1 MPEDVIRV
9 RGARQH
15 NLQNIDVDIPRHKLV
30 VLTGVS
36 GSGKSSLAFDTLFA
50 EGQRRYVQSL
60 SAYARQ
66 FLDQMQK
73 PDVDFIE
80 GLSPA
85 VAIEQ
90 VHSNP
95 NPRST
100 IATVTE
106 IYDYLRVLYAVAG
119 QPHDPETGEKLI
131 RSTPPEIADKVLALG
146 EGTRVVVLAP
156 QPAANGT
163 LTRALF
169 EKLKRQGFI
178 RVRLNGEVVEIE
190 DTLKPA
196 VNDEHKVE
204 IVIDRLVVRADSRQ
218 RLMEAIESALHWNE
232 NEVQFLVNVNVGG
245 GAGGGQKL
253 EVRSEKAE
261 VPATTHAPH
270 LASSSADSDE
280 TILSFTTAFA
290 NPRTGYVIGRLTPQH
305 FSFNT
310 HLGACPVCEGTGTT
324 LTPDAMLLVPD
335 DSKSL
340 AKGAIK
346 AWWAK
351 HPKLRAV
358 FNQGIEALARHFEV
372 SMDAPFKAL
381 PQAFKDALFHGTGRE
396 AISTGWKKSDHKRS
410 VAKPFE
416 GLLNEVARLYASAE
430 SEMLRANL
438 TRLMN
443 PQPCAACSGRRL
455 KAQSLAVR
463 LSSKV
468 EPPAAFSGQLATSL
482 NIHEFTTLQ
491 IRDALGWMQGLE
503 ITEQQ
508 RAYVGELQREIVKRT
523 EFLEQVGLGYLALNR
538 ESGTLSGGETQRIRL
553 ASQIGSGLAGV
564 LYVLDEP
571 SIGLHPAD
579 NERLIGTLLRLR
591 DLGNTVLVVEHDEA
605 TMRAADHIIELGPA
619 AGPHGG
625 RIIAQGAPE
634 EIMQNPASVTGQFLS
649 GARKI
654 TAAARTVRS
663 EKSEVRGAETALL
676 PLAADVSPLASDLPS
691 LTIHNATAHNLRGVT
706 ASFPLGSFTCVTGP
720 SGSGKSTLVDDI
732 LMRALRRHFYDAKD
746 MPGAHEKI
754 TGLEH
759 LDKVVV
765 IDQSP
770 IGRSPRSNPA
780 TYTGAFGPIR
790 ELFAQLPLARVRGYD
805 AGRFSFNTPGGR
817 CEKCEG
823 DGVIKIDMHF
833 LADVYVTCESCK
845 GRRYGAETLEITF
858 KGKNIADVLD
868 MTVSEAARFFGKNN
882 AISPKLSTLEDTG
895 LGYVK
900 LGQSGA
906 SLSGGEAQRIKLAT
920 ELAKRATGRTL
931 YVLDEPTTGLHS
943 ADIQTL
949 LGVLLRLRDAGNT
962 LIIIE
967 HQLDVIRCADWII
980 DLGPGG
986 GSEGGCVVA
995 TGTPRQVA
1003 GVQSSATGRFLV

>member
-36 GSGKSSLAFDTLFA
+36 GSGKSSLAFDTLFT

-66 FLDQMQK
+66 FLGQMQK

-119 QPHDPETGEKLI
+119 QPYDPQTGEKLH

-146 EGTRVVVLAP
+146 EGTRVMVLSP
-156 QPAANGT
+156 QPPASGAD
-163 LTRALF
+163 TRTLF
-169 EKLKRQGFI
+169 EKLKRQGFV
-178 RVRLNGEVVEIE
+178 RVRLNGEVAELE
-190 DTLKPA
+190 DSLKLEDA
-196 VNDEHKVE
+196 ETQQVQ

-218 RLMEAIESALHWNE
+218 RLMEAIESSLHWNE
-232 NEVQFLVNVNVGG
+232 REVQFLVNLDG
-245 GAGGGQKL
+245 
-253 EVRSEKAE
+253 SEE
-261 VPATTHAPH
+261 
-270 LASSSADSDE
+270 
-280 TILSFTTAFA
+280 ILSYTTAFA
-290 NPRTGYVIGRLTPQH
+290 NPRTGYVIERLTPQH

-324 LTPDAMLLVPD
+324 PTPDPTLLVPD
-335 DSKSL
+335 ETKSL
-340 AKGAIK
+340 ADGAIK
-346 AWWAK
+346 AWWAR
-351 HPKLRAV
+351 HPKV
-358 FNQGIEALARHFEV
+358 KQIFNQSIEALAKHFGAA
-372 SMDAPFKAL
+372 MDVPFQDL
-381 PQAFKDALFHGTGRE
+381 PQDFKHALFHGTG
-396 AISTGWKKSDHKRS
+396 AAPISTGWKKTENKRS

-416 GLLNEVARLYASAE
+416 GLLPEIARMYQNAE
-430 SEMLRANL
+430 SDVLRAAL
-438 TRLMN
+438 SRLMN
-443 PQPCAACSGRRL
+443 PQPCAACAGQRL
-455 KAQSLAVR
+455 KPESLAVR
-463 LSSKV
+463 LSSKFDSPGGV
-468 EPPAAFSGQLATSL
+468 DL
-482 NIHEFTTLQ
+482 NIHDYTALQ
-491 IRDALGWMQGLE
+491 TRDALQWMRELE
-503 ITEQQ
+503 VTEQQ
-508 RAYVGELQREIVKRT
+508 KAYVGELQREIVKRID
-523 EFLEQVGLGYLALNR
+523 FLEQVGLGYLALNR
-538 ESGTLSGGETQRIRL
+538 ESGTLSGGEMQRIRL
-553 ASQIGSGLAGV
+553 ASQIGAGLAGV

-571 SIGLHPAD
+571 SIGLHPSD
-579 NERLIGTLLRLR
+579 NERLIQTLLRLR

-605 TMRAADHIIELGPA
+605 TMRAADHIIELGPG
-619 AGPHGG
+619 AGQLGG
-625 RIIAQGAPE
+625 RITAQGTPAQ
-634 EIMQNPASVTGQFLS
+634 ITANPNSITGGFLS
-649 GARKI
+649 GRVRIEAKALPQ
-654 TAAARTVRS
+654 TLLTEPLGPRS
-663 EKSEVRGAETALL
+663 EH
-676 PLAADVSPLASDLPS
+676 S
-691 LTIHNATAHNLRGVT
+691 LTIHGATAHNLRNVT
-706 ASFPLGSFTCVTGP
+706 AAFPLGSFTCVTGP

-746 MPGAHEKI
+746 IPGAHERI
-754 TGLEH
+754 TGLEL

-790 ELFAQLPLARVRGYD
+790 ELFAQLPLARMRGYD

-845 GRRYGAETLEITF
+845 GRRYGAETLEVTF

-868 MTVSEAARFFGKNN
+868 MTVSEAVRFFDRNTSIG
-882 AISPKLSTLEDTG
+882 PKLRTLEETG
-895 LGYVK
+895 LGYIR

-906 SLSGGEAQRIKLAT
+906 SLSGGEAQRIKLSA
-920 ELAKRATGRTL
+920 ELAKRSTGRTL

-943 ADIQTL
+943 ADIQKL

-962 LIIIE
+962 LIVIE
-967 HQLDVIRCADWII
+967 HHIDVIRCADWII

-986 GSEGGCVVA
+986 GTEGGYVLA
-995 TGTPRQVA
+995 TGTPQQVA
-1003 GVQSSATGRFLV
+1003 KNEKSVTGRFLSS

>member
-15 NLQNIDVDIPRHKLV
+15 NLQNIDVDIPRHQLV

-73 PDVDFIE
+73 PEVDFIE

-90 VHSNP
+90 AHANP

-119 QPHDPETGEKLI
+119 QPHDPQTGEKLQ

-146 EGTRVVVLAP
+146 EGTRVVVLSP
-156 QPAANGT
+156 QAKANGT
-163 LTRALF
+163 VTRALF
-169 EKLKRQGFI
+169 EKLKRQGFV
-178 RVRLNGEVVEIE
+178 RVRLNSEIVEI
-190 DTLKPA
+190 DDSLKPA
-196 VNDEHKVE
+196 ASTQHRVE

-232 NEVQFLVNVNVGG
+232 REVQFLVNIDG
-245 GAGGGQKL
+245 
-253 EVRSEKAE
+253 
-261 VPATTHAPH
+261 
-270 LASSSADSDE
+270 SDE
-280 TILSFTTAFA
+280 ILSYTTEFA
-290 NPRTGYVIGRLTPQH
+290 NPRTGYVIERLTPQH

-310 HLGACPVCEGTGTT
+310 HLGACSDCEGTGTT
-324 LTPDAMLLVPD
+324 LTPDATLLVPD
-335 DSKSL
+335 ESKSL

-351 HPKLRAV
+351 HPKLRVV
-358 FNQGIEALARHFEV
+358 FNRGIEALAQHFEV
-372 SMDAPFKAL
+372 SMDAPFKSL
-381 PQAFKDALFHGTGRE
+381 PQTFKDALFNGTGE
-396 AISTGWKKSDHKRS
+396 VLINTGWKKSDTKRS

-416 GLLNEVARLYASAE
+416 GLLHEVRRLYDNAE

-443 PQPCAACSGRRL
+443 PQPCVKCGGKRL
-455 KAQSLAVR
+455 KPQSLAVR
-463 LSSKV
+463 LSSKFQV
-468 EPPAAFSGQLATSL
+468 TSFKLEDARKSNMKHETSNFKPGFDL
-482 NIHEFTTLQ
+482 NIHEFTALQ
-491 IRDALGWMQGLE
+491 IRDALSWIRDLE
-503 ITEQQ
+503 VTEQQ
-508 RAYVGELQREIVKRT
+508 RAYVGELQREIVKRI
-523 EFLEQVGLGYLALNR
+523 EFLEQVGLGYLTLNR
-538 ESGTLSGGETQRIRL
+538 ESGTLSGGEMQRIRL
-553 ASQIGSGLAGV
+553 ASQIGAGLAGI

-579 NERLIGTLLRLR
+579 NERLIKTLLRLR

-619 AGPHGG
+619 AGVHGG
-625 RIIAQGAPE
+625 KLIAQGTPDQIAAD
-634 EIMQNPASVTGQFLS
+634 ASSITGGYLS
-649 GARKI
+649 GK
-654 TAAARTVRS
+654 VRIQ
-663 EKSEVRGAETALL
+663 ATTLPQTLL
-676 PLAADVSPLASDLPS
+676 ADPREPQTQNC
-691 LTIHNATAHNLRGVT
+691 LTIHRATAHNLRNVT
-706 ASFPLGSFTCVTGP
+706 AAFPLGSFTCVTGP

-746 MPGAHEKI
+746 IPGEHERI

-823 DGVIKIDMHF
+823 DGSIKIDMHF
-833 LADVYVTCESCK
+833 LADVYVTCEACK
-845 GRRYGAETLEITF
+845 GRRYGAETLEVTF
-858 KGKNIADVLD
+858 KGKNIADVLE
-868 MTVSEAARFFGKNN
+868 MTVGEAARFFDKNN
-882 AISPKLSTLEDTG
+882 AIAPKLRTLEDTG
-895 LGYVK
+895 LGYIK
-900 LGQSGA
+900 LGQSGS
-906 SLSGGEAQRIKLAT
+906 SLSGGEAQRVKLST
-920 ELAKRATGRTL
+920 ELAKRSSGRTL

-962 LIIIE
+962 LIVIE
-967 HQLDVIRCADWII
+967 HHLEVIRCADWII

-986 GSEGGCVVA
+986 GSEGGHIVA
-995 TGTPRQVA
+995 TGTPKQIA
-1003 GVQSSATGRFLV
+1003 GNETSATGRFLRSGR

>member
-1 MPEDVIRV
+1 MCAMPEDVIRV

-15 NLQNIDVDIPRHKLV
+15 NLQNIDVDIPRHQLV

-66 FLDQMQK
+66 FLGQMQK

-119 QPHDPETGEKLI
+119 QPYDPQTGEKLH

-146 EGTRVVVLAP
+146 EGTRVMVLSP
-156 QPAANGT
+156 QPPASGTDT
-163 LTRALF
+163 LTLF
-169 EKLKRQGFI
+169 EKLKRQGFV
-178 RVRLNGEVVEIE
+178 RVRLNGTIVELE
-190 DTLKPA
+190 DSLKLEA
-196 VNDEHKVE
+196 DEQQQVQ

-218 RLMEAIESALHWNE
+218 RLMEAIESSLHWNE
-232 NEVQFLVNVNVGG
+232 REVQFLVNLDG
-245 GAGGGQKL
+245 
-253 EVRSEKAE
+253 SEE
-261 VPATTHAPH
+261 
-270 LASSSADSDE
+270 
-280 TILSFTTAFA
+280 ILSYTTAFA
-290 NPRTGYVIGRLTPQH
+290 NPRTGYAIERLTPQH

-310 HLGACPVCEGTGTT
+310 HLGACPTCEGTGTT
-324 LTPDAMLLVPD
+324 PTPDPTLLVPD
-335 DSKSL
+335 ESKSL
-340 AKGAIK
+340 ADGAIK
-346 AWWAK
+346 AWWAR
-351 HPKLRAV
+351 HPKV
-358 FNQGIEALARHFEV
+358 KMIFNQGIEALARHFGAA
-372 SMDAPFKAL
+372 MDVPFQDL
-381 PQAFKDALFHGTGRE
+381 PQDFKHALFHGTG
-396 AISTGWKKSDHKRS
+396 AAPITTGWKKTDNKRS

-416 GLLNEVARLYASAE
+416 GLLPEIARLYQSAE
-430 SEMLRANL
+430 SDVLRAAL

-443 PQPCAACSGRRL
+443 AQPCATCKGMRL
-455 KAQSLAVR
+455 KPESLAVK
-463 LSSKV
+463 LNAQS
-468 EPPAAFSGQLATSL
+468 EEL
-482 NIHEFTTLQ
+482 NIHDFTALQ
-491 IRDALGWMQGLE
+491 TRDALQWMRELE
-503 ITEQQ
+503 VTEQQ
-508 RAYVGELQREIVKRT
+508 KAYVGELQREIVKRI

-538 ESGTLSGGETQRIRL
+538 ESGTLSGGEMQRIRL
-553 ASQIGSGLAGV
+553 ASQIGAGLAGV

-571 SIGLHPAD
+571 SIGLHPSD
-579 NERLIGTLLRLR
+579 NERLIQTLLRLR

-605 TMRAADHIIELGPA
+605 TMRAADHIIELGPG
-619 AGPHGG
+619 AGTHGG
-625 RIIAQGAPE
+625 RITAQGTPAQ
-634 EIMQNPASVTGQFLS
+634 IAANPHSITGGYLS
-649 GARKI
+649 GR
-654 TAAARTVRS
+654 VRI
-663 EKSEVRGAETALL
+663 EAKALPQTL
-676 PLAADVSPLASDLPS
+676 LTEPMGPRSKHS
-691 LTIHNATAHNLRGVT
+691 LTIHGATEHNLRNVT
-706 ASFPLGSFTCVTGP
+706 AAFPLGSFTCVTGP

-746 MPGAHEKI
+746 IPGTHEKI

-790 ELFAQLPLARVRGYD
+790 ELFAQLPLARMRGYD

-817 CEKCEG
+817 CERCEG

-868 MTVSEAARFFGKNN
+868 MTV
-882 AISPKLSTLEDTG
+882 
-895 LGYVK
+895 
-900 LGQSGA
+900 
-906 SLSGGEAQRIKLAT
+906 
-920 ELAKRATGRTL
+920 
-931 YVLDEPTTGLHS
+931 
-943 ADIQTL
+943 
-949 LGVLLRLRDAGNT
+949 
-962 LIIIE
+962 
-967 HQLDVIRCADWII
+967 
-980 DLGPGG
+980 
-986 GSEGGCVVA
+986 
-995 TGTPRQVA
+995 
-1003 GVQSSATGRFLV
+1003 

>member
-1 MPEDVIRV
+1 MPQDVIRV

-15 NLQNIDVDIPRHKLV
+15 NLQNIDVDIPRHQLV

-66 FLDQMQK
+66 FLGQMEK

-119 QPHDPETGEKLI
+119 QPYDPTTGEKLH

-146 EGTRVVVLAP
+146 EGTRVMVLSP
-156 QPAANGT
+156 QPLASGAD
-163 LTRALF
+163 TRTLF
-169 EKLKRQGFI
+169 EKLKRQGFV
-178 RVRLNGEVVEIE
+178 RVRLNATVVELE
-190 DTLKPA
+190 DSLTLEDA
-196 VNDEHKVE
+196 ETQQVQ

-218 RLMEAIESALHWNE
+218 RLMEAIESSLHWNE
-232 NEVQFLVNVNVGG
+232 REVQFLVNLDG
-245 GAGGGQKL
+245 
-253 EVRSEKAE
+253 SE
-261 VPATTHAPH
+261 
-270 LASSSADSDE
+270 E
-280 TILSFTTAFA
+280 TLSYTTAFA
-290 NPRTGYVIGRLTPQH
+290 NPRTGYVIERLTPQH

-324 LTPDAMLLVPD
+324 PTPDPTLLVPD
-335 DSKSL
+335 ETKSL
-340 AKGAIK
+340 DDGAIK
-346 AWWAK
+346 AWWAR
-351 HPKLRAV
+351 HPKV
-358 FNQGIEALARHFEV
+358 KQIFNQGIEALAKHFGAA
-372 SMDAPFKAL
+372 MDVPFQDLPKPFK
-381 PQAFKDALFHGTGRE
+381 QALFHGTGTVP
-396 AISTGWKKSDHKRS
+396 ISTGWKKTENKRS

-416 GLLNEVARLYASAE
+416 GLLPEIARMYQNAE
-430 SEMLRANL
+430 SDVLRAAL

-443 PQPCAACSGRRL
+443 PQPCAACAGQRL
-455 KAQSLAVR
+455 KPESLAVR
-463 LSSKV
+463 LSSNFKL
-468 EPPAAFSGQLATSL
+468 EPLNLEPGLDL
-482 NIHEFTTLQ
+482 NIHDFTALQ
-491 IRDALGWMQGLE
+491 TRDALQWMRELE
-503 ITEQQ
+503 VTEQQ
-508 RAYVGELQREIVKRT
+508 KAYVGELQREISKRI

-538 ESGTLSGGETQRIRL
+538 ESGTLSGGEMQRIRL
-553 ASQIGSGLAGV
+553 ASQIGAGLAGV

-571 SIGLHPAD
+571 SIGLHPSD
-579 NERLIGTLLRLR
+579 NERLIQTLLRLR

-605 TMRAADHIIELGPA
+605 TMRAADHIIELGPG
-619 AGPHGG
+619 AGQLGG
-625 RIIAQGAPE
+625 
-634 EIMQNPASVTGQFLS
+634 
-649 GARKI
+649 KI
-654 TAAARTVRS
+654 TAQGTPAEIAANPHSITGGYLSGRVRI
-663 EKSEVRGAETALL
+663 EAKALPQTL
-676 PLAADVSPLASDLPS
+676 LTEPAGPRSKHS
-691 LTIHNATAHNLRGVT
+691 LTIHGATEHNLRNVT
-706 ASFPLGSFTCVTGP
+706 AAFPLGSFTCVTGP

-746 MPGAHEKI
+746 IPGAHEKI
-754 TGLEH
+754 TGLEQ

-790 ELFAQLPLARVRGYD
+790 ELFAQLPLARMRGYD

-845 GRRYGAETLEITF
+845 GRRYGAETLEVTF

-868 MTVSEAARFFGKNN
+868 MTVSEAVRFFDRSTTIG
-882 AISPKLSTLEDTG
+882 PKLRTLEETG
-895 LGYVK
+895 LGYIR

-906 SLSGGEAQRIKLAT
+906 SLSGGEAQRIKLSA
-920 ELAKRATGRTL
+920 ELAKRSTGRTL

-962 LIIIE
+962 LIVIE
-967 HQLDVIRCADWII
+967 HHIDVIRCADWII

-986 GSEGGCVVA
+986 GTEGGYILA
-995 TGTPRQVA
+995 TGTPQQVA
-1003 GVQSSATGRFLV
+1003 KNKKSVTGKFLDPR

>member
-73 PDVDFIE
+73 PEVDFIE

-90 VHSNP
+90 AHSNP

-119 QPHDPETGEKLI
+119 QPHDPQTGEKLM

-146 EGTRVVVLAP
+146 EGTRVVVLSP
-156 QPAANGT
+156 QTKANGT
-163 LTRALF
+163 TTRALF
-169 EKLKRQGFI
+169 EKLKRQGFV
-178 RVRLNGEVVEIE
+178 RVRLNGEVVEI
-190 DTLKPA
+190 DDSLKPA
-196 VNDEHKVE
+196 ANSQHRVE
-204 IVIDRLVVRADSRQ
+204 IVIDRLVLRADSRQ

-232 NEVQFLVNVNVGG
+232 REVQFLVNLDG
-245 GAGGGQKL
+245 
-253 EVRSEKAE
+253 
-261 VPATTHAPH
+261 
-270 LASSSADSDE
+270 SDE
-280 TILSFTTAFA
+280 ILSYTTEFA
-290 NPRTGYVIGRLTPQH
+290 NPRTGYVIERLTPQH

-310 HLGACPVCEGTGTT
+310 HLGACPACEGTGTT
-324 LTPDAMLLVPD
+324 LTPDATLLVPD
-335 DSKSL
+335 ESKSL

-351 HPKLRAV
+351 HPKLRVV
-358 FNQGIEALARHFEV
+358 FNRGIEALAQHFEV
-372 SMDAPFKAL
+372 SMDTPFKSL
-381 PQAFKDALFHGTGRE
+381 PQAFKDALFNGTGDVL
-396 AISTGWKKSDHKRS
+396 INTGWKKSDAKRS

-416 GLLNEVARLYASAE
+416 GLLHEVRRLYDNAE

-443 PQPCAACSGRRL
+443 PQPCVKCEGKRL
-455 KAQSLAVR
+455 KPQSLAVR
-463 LSSKV
+463 L
-468 EPPAAFSGQLATSL
+468 AAGTNEL
-482 NIHEFTTLQ
+482 NIHEFTSLQ
-491 IRDALGWMQGLE
+491 IREALGWMRDLE
-503 ITEQQ
+503 VTEQQ
-508 RAYVGELQREIVKRT
+508 KAYVGELQREIVKRI

-538 ESGTLSGGETQRIRL
+538 ESGTLSGGEMQRIRL
-553 ASQIGSGLAGV
+553 ASQIGAGLAGV

-579 NERLIGTLLRLR
+579 NERLIKTLLRLR

-619 AGPHGG
+619 AGVHGG
-625 RIIAQGAPE
+625 KLIAQGTPDQIAAD
-634 EIMQNPASVTGQFLS
+634 ASSITGGYLS
-649 GARKI
+649 GKI
-654 TAAARTVRS
+654 RIQA
-663 EKSEVRGAETALL
+663 TALPQTL
-676 PLAADVSPLASDLPS
+676 LTEPREPRTENS
-691 LTIHNATAHNLRGVT
+691 LTIHNATVHNLRNVT
-706 ASFPLGSFTCVTGP
+706 AAFPLGSFTCVTGP

-746 MPGAHEKI
+746 IPGAHESI

-823 DGVIKIDMHF
+823 DGSIKIDMHF
-833 LADVYVTCESCK
+833 LADVYVTCEACK
-845 GRRYGAETLEITF
+845 GRRYGAETLEVTF
-858 KGKNIADVLD
+858 KGKNIADVLE
-868 MTVSEAARFFGKNN
+868 MTVSEAARFFDKNN
-882 AISPKLSTLEDTG
+882 AIASKLRTLEDTG

-906 SLSGGEAQRIKLAT
+906 SLSGGEAQRVKLST
-920 ELAKRATGRTL
+920 ELAKRSTGRTL

-962 LIIIE
+962 LIVIE
-967 HQLDVIRCADWII
+967 HHLDVIRCADWII

-986 GSEGGCVVA
+986 GTEGGHIVA
-995 TGTPRQVA
+995 AGTSKQIA
-1003 GVQSSATGRFLV
+1003 QNEESATGRFLRVDAHLHHSS

>member
-1 MPEDVIRV
+1 MPKDVIRV

-15 NLQNIDVDIPRHKLV
+15 NLQNIDVDIPRHQLV

-66 FLDQMQK
+66 FLGQMQK

-119 QPHDPETGEKLI
+119 QPYDPSTGEKLH

-146 EGTRVVVLAP
+146 EATRVMVLSP
-156 QPAANGT
+156 QPPASGAD
-163 LTRALF
+163 TRTLF
-169 EKLKRQGFI
+169 EKLKRQGFV
-178 RVRLNGEVVEIE
+178 RVRLNGTVVELE
-190 DTLKPA
+190 DSLKLEDA
-196 VNDEHKVE
+196 ETQQVQ
-204 IVIDRLVVRADSRQ
+204 IVIDRLVVRPDSRQ
-218 RLMEAIESALHWNE
+218 RLMEAIESSLHWNE
-232 NEVQFLVNVNVGG
+232 REVQFLVNLDGN
-245 GAGGGQKL
+245 
-253 EVRSEKAE
+253 EE
-261 VPATTHAPH
+261 
-270 LASSSADSDE
+270 
-280 TILSFTTAFA
+280 ILSYTTAFA
-290 NPRTGYVIGRLTPQH
+290 NPRTGYVIERLTPQH

-324 LTPDAMLLVPD
+324 PTPDPTLLVPD
-335 DSKSL
+335 ESKSL
-340 AKGAIK
+340 NDGAIK
-346 AWWAK
+346 AWWAR
-351 HPKLRAV
+351 HPKV
-358 FNQGIEALARHFEV
+358 KQIFNQSIEALARHFGAA
-372 SMDAPFKAL
+372 MDVPFQDL
-381 PQAFKDALFHGTGRE
+381 PQDFKHALFHGTG
-396 AISTGWKKSDHKRS
+396 AAPITTGWKKTENKRS

-416 GLLNEVARLYASAE
+416 GLLPEIARMYQNAE
-430 SEMLRANL
+430 SDVLRAAL
-438 TRLMN
+438 ARLMN
-443 PQPCAACSGRRL
+443 PQPCTTCGGMRL
-455 KAQSLAVR
+455 KPESLAVKLR
-463 LSSKV
+463 AQDK
-468 EPPAAFSGQLATSL
+468 EL
-482 NIHEFTTLQ
+482 NIHDFTALQ
-491 IRDALGWMQGLE
+491 TRDALQWMRELE
-503 ITEQQ
+503 VTEQQ
-508 RAYVGELQREIVKRT
+508 KAYVGELQREISKRI

-538 ESGTLSGGETQRIRL
+538 ESGTLSGGEMQRIRL
-553 ASQIGSGLAGV
+553 ASQIGAGLAGV

-571 SIGLHPAD
+571 SIGLHPSD
-579 NERLIGTLLRLR
+579 NERLIQTLLRLR

-605 TMRAADHIIELGPA
+605 TMRAADYIIELGPG
-619 AGPHGG
+619 AGQLGG
-625 RIIAQGAPE
+625 
-634 EIMQNPASVTGQFLS
+634 
-649 GARKI
+649 KI
-654 TAAARTVRS
+654 TAQGTPAEIAANPNSITGSYLSGRVRI
-663 EKSEVRGAETALL
+663 EAKALPQTL
-676 PLAADVSPLASDLPS
+676 LTESLGPRSKHS
-691 LTIHNATAHNLRGVT
+691 LTIHGATEHNLRNVT
-706 ASFPLGSFTCVTGP
+706 AAFPLGSFTCVTGP

-746 MPGAHEKI
+746 IPGTHEKI

-790 ELFAQLPLARVRGYD
+790 ELFAQLPLARMRGYD

-845 GRRYGAETLEITF
+845 GRRYGAETLEVTF

-868 MTVSEAARFFGKNN
+868 MTVSEAVRFFDRSTSIG
-882 AISPKLSTLEDTG
+882 PKLRTLEETG
-895 LGYVK
+895 LGYIR

-906 SLSGGEAQRIKLAT
+906 SLSGGEAQRIKLSA
-920 ELAKRATGRTL
+920 ELAKRSTGRTL

-962 LIIIE
+962 LIVIE
-967 HQLDVIRCADWII
+967 HHIDVIRCADWII

-986 GSEGGCVVA
+986 GTEGGYILA
-995 TGTPRQVA
+995 TGTPAQVA
-1003 GVQSSATGRFLV
+1003 ANEKSVTGRFLQQ

>member
-15 NLQNIDVDIPRHKLV
+15 NLQNIDVDIPRHQLV

-66 FLDQMQK
+66 FLGQMQK

-119 QPHDPETGEKLI
+119 QPYDPQTGEKLH

-146 EGTRVVVLAP
+146 EGTRVMVLSP
-156 QPAANGT
+156 QPPASGAD
-163 LTRALF
+163 TRTLF
-169 EKLKRQGFI
+169 EKLKRQGFV
-178 RVRLNGEVVEIE
+178 RVRLNGTIVELEDSLTLEDAEQQQVQIVV
-190 DTLKPA
+190 
-196 VNDEHKVE
+196 
-204 IVIDRLVVRADSRQ
+204 DRLVVRADSRQ
-218 RLMEAIESALHWNE
+218 RLMEAIESSLHWNDR
-232 NEVQFLVNVNVGG
+232 EVQFLVNLDV
-245 GAGGGQKL
+245 
-253 EVRSEKAE
+253 SEE
-261 VPATTHAPH
+261 
-270 LASSSADSDE
+270 
-280 TILSFTTAFA
+280 ILSYTTAFA
-290 NPRTGYVIGRLTPQH
+290 NPRTGYAIERLTPQH

-310 HLGACPVCEGTGTT
+310 HLGACPTCEGTGTT
-324 LTPDAMLLVPD
+324 PTPDPTLLVPD
-335 DSKSL
+335 ESKSL
-340 AKGAIK
+340 ADGAIK
-346 AWWAK
+346 AWWAR
-351 HPKLRAV
+351 HPKV
-358 FNQGIEALARHFEV
+358 KMIFNQSVEALAKHFGAA
-372 SMDAPFKAL
+372 MDVPFQDL
-381 PQAFKDALFHGTGRE
+381 PQDFKHALFYGTGS
-396 AISTGWKKSDHKRS
+396 APIHTGWKKSDNKRS

-416 GLLNEVARLYASAE
+416 GLLPEIARLYQSAE
-430 SEMLRANL
+430 SDVLRAAL

-443 PQPCAACSGRRL
+443 AQPCAACGGMRL
-455 KAQSLAVR
+455 KPESLAVK
-463 LSSKV
+463 LSAQAK
-468 EPPAAFSGQLATSL
+468 EL
-482 NIHEFTTLQ
+482 NIHDFTALQ
-491 IRDALGWMQGLE
+491 TRDALEWMRELE
-503 ITEQQ
+503 VTEQQ
-508 RAYVGELQREIVKRT
+508 KVYVGELQREIVKRI

-538 ESGTLSGGETQRIRL
+538 ESGTLSGGEMQRIRL
-553 ASQIGSGLAGV
+553 ASQIGAGLAGV

-571 SIGLHPAD
+571 SIGLHPRD
-579 NERLIGTLLRLR
+579 NERLIQTLLRLR

-605 TMRAADHIIELGPA
+605 TMRAADHIIELGPG
-619 AGPHGG
+619 AGTHGG
-625 RIIAQGAPE
+625 RITAQGTPAQ
-634 EIMQNPASVTGQFLS
+634 IAANPNSITGGYLS
-649 GARKI
+649 GR
-654 TAAARTVRS
+654 VRI
-663 EKSEVRGAETALL
+663 EAKALPETLL
-676 PLAADVSPLASDLPS
+676 TEPIGPRSKQS
-691 LTIHNATAHNLRGVT
+691 LTIHGATEHNLRNVT
-706 ASFPLGSFTCVTGP
+706 AAFPLGSFTCVTGP

-746 MPGAHEKI
+746 IPGAHEKI

-790 ELFAQLPLARVRGYD
+790 ELFAQLPLARMRGYD

-868 MTVSEAARFFGKNN
+868 MTVSEAVRFFDRSTTIG
-882 AISPKLSTLEDTG
+882 PKLRTLEETG
-895 LGYVK
+895 LGYIK

-906 SLSGGEAQRIKLAT
+906 SLSGGEAQRIKLSA
-920 ELAKRATGRTL
+920 ELAKRSTGRTL

-962 LIIIE
+962 LIVIE
-967 HQLDVIRCADWII
+967 HQIDVIRCADWII

-986 GSEGGCVVA
+986 GTEGGYVLA
-995 TGTPRQVA
+995 TGTPKQVA
-1003 GVQSSATGRFLV
+1003 ANEKSVTGRFLRRD

>member
-1 MPEDVIRV
+1 MAEDVIRV

-15 NLQNIDVDIPRHKLV
+15 NLQNIDVDIPRHQLV

-119 QPHDPETGEKLI
+119 QPHDPKTGEKLI

-146 EGTRVVVLAP
+146 EGTRVVVLSP
-156 QPAANGT
+156 QTPANGT
-163 LTRALF
+163 VTRALF
-169 EKLKRQGFI
+169 EKLKRQGFV
-178 RVRLNGEVVEIE
+178 RVRLNGEIVEI
-190 DTLKPA
+190 DDSLKPA
-196 VNDEHKVE
+196 ASSQHRVE

-218 RLMEAIESALHWNE
+218 RLMEAIESSLHWNE
-232 NEVQFLVNVNVGG
+232 REVQFLVNLDG
-245 GAGGGQKL
+245 
-253 EVRSEKAE
+253 SEE
-261 VPATTHAPH
+261 
-270 LASSSADSDE
+270 
-280 TILSFTTAFA
+280 ILSYTTEFA
-290 NPRTGYVIGRLTPQH
+290 NPRTGYVIERLTPQH

-324 LTPDAMLLVPD
+324 LTPDATLLVPD
-335 DSKSL
+335 ESKSL
-340 AKGAIK
+340 ANGAIK

-351 HPKLRAV
+351 HPKLRVV
-358 FNQGIEALARHFEV
+358 FNRGIEALAQHFAV
-372 SMDAPFKAL
+372 SMDAPFKSL
-381 PQAFKDALFHGTGRE
+381 PQAFKDALFHGTGE
-396 AISTGWKKSDHKRS
+396 VLINTGWKKTDTKRS

-416 GLLNEVARLYASAE
+416 GLLNEVRRLYDNAE

-443 PQPCAACSGRRL
+443 PQPCVKCEGKRL
-455 KAQSLAVR
+455 KPQSLAVL
-463 LSSKV
+463 LSSQ
-468 EPPAAFSGQLATSL
+468 FSVPSSQLPDRQRTENGELRTEL
-482 NIHEFTTLQ
+482 NIHESTSLQ
-491 IRDALGWMQGLE
+491 IRDALSWMRGLE
-503 ITEQQ
+503 VTEQQ
-508 RAYVGELQREIVKRT
+508 KAYVGELQREIVKRI

-538 ESGTLSGGETQRIRL
+538 ESGTLSGGEMQRIRL
-553 ASQIGSGLAGV
+553 ASQIGAGLAGV

-579 NERLIGTLLRLR
+579 NERLIKTLLRLR

-625 RIIAQGAPE
+625 KIIAQGSPDQISTNADS
-634 EIMQNPASVTGQFLS
+634 ITGGFLS
-649 GARKI
+649 GK
-654 TAAARTVRS
+654 VRIQATS
-663 EKSEVRGAETALL
+663 QLQTL
-676 PLAADVSPLASDLPS
+676 LAANCEPRTENS
-691 LTIHNATAHNLRGVT
+691 LTIHGATAHNLRNVT
-706 ASFPLGSFTCVTGP
+706 AAFPLGSFTCVTGP

-746 MPGAHEKI
+746 IPGAHERI

-823 DGVIKIDMHF
+823 DGSIKIDMHF
-833 LADVYVTCESCK
+833 LADVYVTCEACK
-845 GRRYGAETLEITF
+845 GRRYGAETLEVTF
-858 KGKNIADVLD
+858 KGKNIADVLE
-868 MTVSEAARFFGKNN
+868 MTVSEAARFFDKNN
-882 AISPKLSTLEDTG
+882 AIALKLRTLEDTG

-906 SLSGGEAQRIKLAT
+906 SLSGGEAQRIKLST
-920 ELAKRATGRTL
+920 ELAKRSTGRTL

-962 LIIIE
+962 LIVIE
-967 HQLDVIRCADWII
+967 HHLDVIRCADWII

-986 GSEGGCVVA
+986 GSEGGHIVA
-995 TGTPRQVA
+995 TGTPKQIA
-1003 GVQSSATGRFLV
+1003 QNEISPTGRFLRTDMHCRSS

>member
-15 NLQNIDVDIPRHKLV
+15 NLQNIDVDIPRHRLV

-66 FLDQMQK
+66 FLGQMEK

-119 QPHDPETGEKLI
+119 QPYDPSTGERLH

-146 EGTRVVVLAP
+146 EGTRLVVLSP
-156 QPAANGT
+156 QAAASAAD
-163 LTRALF
+163 TRTLF
-169 EKLKRQGFI
+169 EKLKRQGFV
-178 RVRLNGEVVEIE
+178 RVRLNGTVVELE
-190 DTLKPA
+190 ESPA
-196 VNDEHKVE
+196 LDDGQMQQVQV
-204 IVIDRLVVRADSRQ
+204 VIDRLVVRADSRQ

-232 NEVQFLVNVNVGG
+232 REVQFLVNLDGSE
-245 GAGGGQKL
+245 
-253 EVRSEKAE
+253 EV
-261 VPATTHAPH
+261 
-270 LASSSADSDE
+270 
-280 TILSFTTAFA
+280 LSYTTAFA
-290 NPRTGYVIGRLTPQH
+290 NPRTGYTLEKLTPQH

-310 HLGACPVCEGTGTT
+310 HLGACPACEGTGTT
-324 LTPDAMLLVPD
+324 PTPDPTLLVPD
-335 DSKSL
+335 ETVSL

-346 AWWAK
+346 AWWAR
-351 HPKLRAV
+351 HPKV
-358 FNQGIEALARHFEV
+358 KQIFNQGVEALARHYRAA
-372 SMDAPFKAL
+372 MDVPFRDL
-381 PQAFKDALFHGTGRE
+381 PTDFKHALFHGTGSE
-396 AISTGWKKSDHKRS
+396 AISTGWKKADNKRS

-416 GLLNEVARLYASAE
+416 GLLPEIARMYASAE
-430 SEMLRANL
+430 SDVLRASL
-438 TRLMN
+438 SRLMN
-443 PQPCAACSGRRL
+443 PQPCAMCAGMRL
-455 KAQSLAVR
+455 RPESLAVR
-463 LSSKV
+463 LSSTFKV
-468 EPPAAFSGQLATSL
+468 SGLKLETEEGL
-482 NIHEFTTLQ
+482 NIHEFTGLQ
-491 IRDALGWMQGLE
+491 VRDALEWMRELE
-503 ITEQQ
+503 VTEQQ
-508 RAYVGELQREIVKRT
+508 KLYVGELQREVVKRI

-538 ESGTLSGGETQRIRL
+538 ESGTLSGGEMQRIRL
-553 ASQIGSGLAGV
+553 ASQIGAGLAGV

-571 SIGLHPAD
+571 SIGLHPRD
-579 NERLIGTLLRLR
+579 NERLIRTLLRLR

-605 TMRAADHIIELGPA
+605 TMRAADYIIELGPG
-619 AGPHGG
+619 AGTHGG
-625 RIIAQGAPE
+625 KITAQGTPT
-634 EIMQNPASVTGQFLS
+634 EIAANAASITGGFLS
-649 GARKI
+649 GRTRIEAKALPETLI
-654 TAAARTVRS
+654 TESREPT
-663 EKSEVRGAETALL
+663 KGH
-676 PLAADVSPLASDLPS
+676 S
-691 LTIHNATAHNLRGVT
+691 LTIHNATAHNLRNVT
-706 ASFPLGSFTCVTGP
+706 AAFPLGAFTCVTGP

-732 LMRALRRHFYDAKD
+732 LMRALRRHFYDAKEI
-746 MPGAHEKI
+746 PGAHEKI

-759 LDKVVV
+759 IDKVVV

-790 ELFAQLPLARVRGYD
+790 DLFAQLPLARMRGYD

-845 GRRYGAETLEITF
+845 GKRYGAETLEVTF
-858 KGKNIADVLD
+858 KGKNIAEVLD
-868 MTVSEAARFFGKNN
+868 MTVSEALRFFDRSTT
-882 AISPKLSTLEDTG
+882 ISPKLRTLEETG
-895 LGYVK
+895 LGYIK

-906 SLSGGEAQRIKLAT
+906 TLSGGEAQRIKLSA
-920 ELAKRATGRTL
+920 ELAKRSTGRTL

-962 LIIIE
+962 LIVIE
-967 HQLDVIRCADWII
+967 HHLDVIRSADWII

-986 GSEGGCVVA
+986 GTEGGYILA
-995 TGTPRQVA
+995 TGTPKQV
-1003 GVQSSATGRFLV
+1003 GTNEKSVTGRFLRREK

>member
-66 FLDQMQK
+66 FLGQMQK

-119 QPHDPETGEKLI
+119 QPYDPSTGEKLH
-131 RSTPPEIADKVLALG
+131 RSTPPEIAGKVLALG
-146 EGTRVVVLAP
+146 EGTRVMVLSP
-156 QPAANGT
+156 QPPASGAD
-163 LTRALF
+163 TRTLF
-169 EKLKRQGFI
+169 EKLKRQGFV
-178 RVRLNGEVVEIE
+178 RVRLNGTVVELE
-190 DTLKPA
+190 DTLKIDDA
-196 VNDEHKVE
+196 EMQQMQ

-232 NEVQFLVNVNVGG
+232 REVQFLVNLDGSE
-245 GAGGGQKL
+245 
-253 EVRSEKAE
+253 EV
-261 VPATTHAPH
+261 
-270 LASSSADSDE
+270 
-280 TILSFTTAFA
+280 LSYTTAFA
-290 NPRTGYVIGRLTPQH
+290 NPRTGYVIERLTPQH

-324 LTPDAMLLVPD
+324 PTPDPTLLVPD
-335 DSKSL
+335 ESKSL
-340 AKGAIK
+340 ADGAIK
-346 AWWAK
+346 AWWAR
-351 HPKLRAV
+351 HPKV
-358 FNQGIEALARHFEV
+358 KQIFNQGIEALARHFGAA
-372 SMDAPFKAL
+372 MDVPFQEL
-381 PQAFKDALFHGTGRE
+381 PQDFKDALFHGTGE
-396 AISTGWKKSDHKRS
+396 VPISTGWKKTENKRS

-416 GLLNEVARLYASAE
+416 GLLPEIARMYQNAE
-430 SEMLRANL
+430 SDVLRAAL

-443 PQPCAACSGRRL
+443 PQACAACGGRRL
-455 KAQSLAVR
+455 KPESLAVK
-463 LSSKV
+463 LSSKLKV
-468 EPPAAFSGQLATSL
+468 SGLKLDADGGEGL
-482 NIHEFTTLQ
+482 NIHDFTALQ
-491 IRDALGWMQGLE
+491 TRDALQWMRELE
-503 ITEQQ
+503 VTEQQ
-508 RAYVGELQREIVKRT
+508 KVYVGELQREIVKRI

-538 ESGTLSGGETQRIRL
+538 ESGTLSGGEMQRIRL
-553 ASQIGSGLAGV
+553 ASQIGAGLAGV

-571 SIGLHPAD
+571 SIGLHPSD
-579 NERLIGTLLRLR
+579 NERLIQTLLRLR

-605 TMRAADHIIELGPA
+605 TMRAADHIIELGPG
-619 AGPHGG
+619 AGQLGG
-625 RIIAQGAPE
+625 RITAQGTPAQ
-634 EIMQNPASVTGQFLS
+634 IAANPHSISGGYLS
-649 GARKI
+649 GRVCIEAKALPQTLI
-654 TAAARTVRS
+654 TEPVGPRS
-663 EKSEVRGAETALL
+663 KN
-676 PLAADVSPLASDLPS
+676 S
-691 LTIHNATAHNLRGVT
+691 LTIHGATAHNLRNVT
-706 ASFPLGSFTCVTGP
+706 AAFPLGSFTCVTGP

-732 LMRALRRHFYDAKD
+732 LMRALRRHFYDVKD
-746 MPGAHEKI
+746 IPGAHERI
-754 TGLEH
+754 TGLEL

-790 ELFAQLPLARVRGYD
+790 ELFAQLPLARMRGYD

-845 GRRYGAETLEITF
+845 GRRYGAETLEVTF

-868 MTVSEAARFFGKNN
+868 MTVSEAVRFFDRNTSIG
-882 AISPKLSTLEDTG
+882 PKLKTLEETG
-895 LGYVK
+895 LGYIR

-906 SLSGGEAQRIKLAT
+906 SLSGGEAQRIKLSA
-920 ELAKRATGRTL
+920 ELAKRSTGRTL

-962 LIIIE
+962 LIVIE
-967 HQLDVIRCADWII
+967 HHIDVIRCADWII

-986 GSEGGCVVA
+986 GTEGGYVLA
-995 TGTPRQVA
+995 TGTPPQVA
-1003 GVQSSATGRFLV
+1003 KNEKSVTGRFLRG

>member
-15 NLQNIDVDIPRHKLV
+15 NLQNINVDIPRHKLV

-66 FLDQMQK
+66 FLGQMQK

-119 QPHDPETGEKLI
+119 QPYDPQTGEKLR
-131 RSTPPEIADKVLALG
+131 RSTPPEIADKILALG
-146 EGTRVVVLAP
+146 EGTRVMVLAP
-156 QPAANGT
+156 QPPTGGAD
-163 LTRALF
+163 TRTLF
-169 EKLKRQGFI
+169 EKLKRQGFV
-178 RVRLNGEVVEIE
+178 RVRLNGTVVELE
-190 DTLKPA
+190 DALKLEDA
-196 VNDEHKVE
+196 EQYQVQ

-232 NEVQFLVNVNVGG
+232 REVQFLVNLDGSE
-245 GAGGGQKL
+245 
-253 EVRSEKAE
+253 EV
-261 VPATTHAPH
+261 
-270 LASSSADSDE
+270 
-280 TILSFTTAFA
+280 LSYTTAFA
-290 NPRTGYVIGRLTPQH
+290 NPRTGYVIERLTPQH

-310 HLGACPVCEGTGTT
+310 HLGACPTCEGTGTT
-324 LTPDAMLLVPD
+324 PTPDATLLVPD
-335 DSKSL
+335 ESKSL
-340 AKGAIK
+340 ADGAIK
-346 AWWAK
+346 AWWAR
-351 HPKLRAV
+351 HPKVRMI
-358 FNQGIEALARHFEV
+358 FNQGVEALAKHYGAA
-372 SMDAPFKAL
+372 MDVPFQDLA
-381 PQAFKDALFHGTGRE
+381 QDFKHALFHGT
-396 AISTGWKKSDHKRS
+396 ASVPINTGWKKTEIKRS

-416 GLLNEVARLYASAE
+416 GLLPEIARLYQSAE
-430 SEMLRANL
+430 SDVMRAAL

-443 PQPCAACSGRRL
+443 AQPCAACEGRRL
-455 KAQSLAVR
+455 KPESLAVR
-463 LSSKV
+463 LSAQGK
-468 EPPAAFSGQLATSL
+468 EL
-482 NIHEFTTLQ
+482 NIYDFTALQ
-491 IRDALGWMQGLE
+491 TRDALQWMRELE
-503 ITEQQ
+503 VTEQQ
-508 RAYVGELQREIVKRT
+508 KAYVGELQREIVKRI

-538 ESGTLSGGETQRIRL
+538 ESGTLSGGEMQRIRL
-553 ASQIGSGLAGV
+553 ASQIGAGLAGV

-571 SIGLHPAD
+571 SIGLHPRD
-579 NERLIGTLLRLR
+579 NERLIQTLLRLR

-605 TMRAADHIIELGPA
+605 TMRAADHIIELGPG

-625 RIIAQGAPE
+625 QITAQGTPA
-634 EIMQNPASVTGQFLS
+634 EIAANLNSITGGYLS
-649 GARKI
+649 GR
-654 TAAARTVRS
+654 VRI
-663 EKSEVRGAETALL
+663 EAKALPATL
-676 PLAADVSPLASDLPS
+676 LIEPS
-691 LTIHNATAHNLRGVT
+691 GPRSKQALTIHGATAHNLRNVT
-706 ASFPLGSFTCVTGP
+706 AAFPLGSFTCVTGP

-746 MPGAHEKI
+746 IPGPHEKI
-754 TGLEH
+754 TGLEQ

-790 ELFAQLPLARVRGYD
+790 ELFAQLPLARMRGYD

-845 GRRYGAETLEITF
+845 GRRYGAETLEVTF

-868 MTVSEAARFFGKNN
+868 MTVSEAVRFFDRNTSIG
-882 AISPKLSTLEDTG
+882 PKLRTLEETG
-895 LGYVK
+895 LGYIK

-906 SLSGGEAQRIKLAT
+906 SLSGGEAQRIKLSA
-920 ELAKRATGRTL
+920 ELAKRSTGRTL

-962 LIIIE
+962 LIVIE
-967 HQLDVIRCADWII
+967 HHIDVIRCADWII

-986 GSEGGCVVA
+986 GSEGGCVLA
-995 TGTPRQVA
+995 TGTPKQIAVDEKS
-1003 GVQSSATGRFLV
+1003 VTGRFLRE

>member
-15 NLQNIDVDIPRHKLV
+15 NLQNIDVDIPRHQLV

-66 FLDQMQK
+66 FLGQMQK

-90 VHSNP
+90 VHANP

-119 QPHDPETGEKLI
+119 QPYDPETGEKLH

-146 EGTRVVVLAP
+146 EGTRVMVLSP
-156 QPAANGT
+156 QPPATGAD
-163 LTRALF
+163 TRTLF
-169 EKLKRQGFI
+169 EKLKRQGFV
-178 RVRLNGEVVEIE
+178 RVRLNGTIVELE
-190 DTLKPA
+190 DTLT
-196 VNDEHKVE
+196 VE
-204 IVIDRLVVRADSRQ
+204 DAETQQVQIVIDRLVVRADSRQ
-218 RLMEAIESALHWNE
+218 RLMEAIESSLHWNE
-232 NEVQFLVNVNVGG
+232 REVQFLVNLDG
-245 GAGGGQKL
+245 
-253 EVRSEKAE
+253 SEE
-261 VPATTHAPH
+261 
-270 LASSSADSDE
+270 
-280 TILSFTTAFA
+280 ILSYTTAFA
-290 NPRTGYVIGRLTPQH
+290 NPRTGYAIERLTPQH

-310 HLGACPVCEGTGTT
+310 HLGACPTCEGTGTT
-324 LTPDAMLLVPD
+324 PTPDPTLLVPD
-335 DSKSL
+335 ETKSL
-340 AKGAIK
+340 NDGAIK
-346 AWWAK
+346 AWWAR
-351 HPKLRAV
+351 HPKV
-358 FNQGIEALARHFEV
+358 KQIFNQSIEALAKHFGAEL
-372 SMDAPFKAL
+372 DAPFQDL
-381 PQAFKDALFHGTGRE
+381 PRDFKHALFHGTG
-396 AISTGWKKSDHKRS
+396 ASPISTGWKKAENKRS

-416 GLLNEVARLYASAE
+416 GLLPEIARMYQNAE
-430 SEMLRANL
+430 SDVLRAAL
-438 TRLMN
+438 SRLMN
-443 PQPCAACSGRRL
+443 PQPCAVCGGRRL
-455 KAQSLAVR
+455 KPESLAVR
-463 LSSKV
+463 LSSNFKLETLNL
-468 EPPAAFSGQLATSL
+468 EPGLGL
-482 NIHEFTTLQ
+482 NIHDFTALQ
-491 IRDALGWMQGLE
+491 TRDALQWMHELE
-503 ITEQQ
+503 VTEQQ
-508 RAYVGELQREIVKRT
+508 KAYVGELQREIGKRI

-538 ESGTLSGGETQRIRL
+538 ESGTLSGGEMQRIRL
-553 ASQIGSGLAGV
+553 ASQIGAGLAGV

-571 SIGLHPAD
+571 SIGLHPRD
-579 NERLIGTLLRLR
+579 NERLIQTLLRLR

-605 TMRAADHIIELGPA
+605 TMRAADHIIELGPG
-619 AGPHGG
+619 AGQLGG
-625 RIIAQGAPE
+625 
-634 EIMQNPASVTGQFLS
+634 
-649 GARKI
+649 KI
-654 TAAARTVRS
+654 TAQGTPAQIAANPNSITGGYLSGKVRI
-663 EKSEVRGAETALL
+663 EAKALPQTL
-676 PLAADVSPLASDLPS
+676 ITEPQGPRSKHS
-691 LTIHNATAHNLRGVT
+691 LTIHGATEHNLRNVT
-706 ASFPLGSFTCVTGP
+706 AAFPLGSFTCVTGP

-746 MPGAHEKI
+746 IPGAHEKI

-790 ELFAQLPLARVRGYD
+790 DLFAQLPLARMRGYD

-845 GRRYGAETLEITF
+845 GRRYGAETLEVTF

-868 MTVSEAARFFGKNN
+868 MTVSEAVRFFDRSTTIG
-882 AISPKLSTLEDTG
+882 PKLRTLEETG
-895 LGYVK
+895 LGYIR

-906 SLSGGEAQRIKLAT
+906 SLSGGEAQRIKLSA
-920 ELAKRATGRTL
+920 ELAKRSTGRTL

-962 LIIIE
+962 LIVIE
-967 HQLDVIRCADWII
+967 HHIDVIRCADWII

-986 GSEGGCVVA
+986 GTEGGYVLA
-995 TGTPRQVA
+995 TGTPKQVA
-1003 GVQSSATGRFLV
+1003 ANEKSVTGRFLGNPGDGVS

>member
-1 MPEDVIRV
+1 MAHE
-9 RGARQH
+9 
-15 NLQNIDVDIPRHKLV
+15 
-30 VLTGVS
+30 S
-36 GSGKSSLAFDTLFA
+36 G
-50 EGQRRYVQSL
+50 
-60 SAYARQ
+60 
-66 FLDQMQK
+66 
-73 PDVDFIE
+73 
-80 GLSPA
+80 
-85 VAIEQ
+85 
-90 VHSNP
+90 
-95 NPRST
+95 
-100 IATVTE
+100 
-106 IYDYLRVLYAVAG
+106 
-119 QPHDPETGEKLI
+119 
-131 RSTPPEIADKVLALG
+131 
-146 EGTRVVVLAP
+146 
-156 QPAANGT
+156 
-163 LTRALF
+163 
-169 EKLKRQGFI
+169 
-178 RVRLNGEVVEIE
+178 
-190 DTLKPA
+190 
-196 VNDEHKVE
+196 
-204 IVIDRLVVRADSRQ
+204 
-218 RLMEAIESALHWNE
+218 
-232 NEVQFLVNVNVGG
+232 
-245 GAGGGQKL
+245 
-253 EVRSEKAE
+253 
-261 VPATTHAPH
+261 
-270 LASSSADSDE
+270 
-280 TILSFTTAFA
+280 
-290 NPRTGYVIGRLTPQH
+290 
-305 FSFNT
+305 
-310 HLGACPVCEGTGTT
+310 
-324 LTPDAMLLVPD
+324 
-335 DSKSL
+335 
-340 AKGAIK
+340 
-346 AWWAK
+346 
-351 HPKLRAV
+351 
-358 FNQGIEALARHFEV
+358 
-372 SMDAPFKAL
+372 
-381 PQAFKDALFHGTGRE
+381 
-396 AISTGWKKSDHKRS
+396 
-410 VAKPFE
+410 
-416 GLLNEVARLYASAE
+416 
-430 SEMLRANL
+430 
-438 TRLMN
+438 
-443 PQPCAACSGRRL
+443 
-455 KAQSLAVR
+455 
-463 LSSKV
+463 
-468 EPPAAFSGQLATSL
+468 L

-491 IRDALGWMQGLE
+491 IRDALKWIQGLE

-508 RAYVGELQREIVKRT
+508 KAYVGELQREIVKRT

-553 ASQIGSGLAGV
+553 ASQIGAGLAGV

-625 RIIAQGAPE
+625 KIIAQGTPA
-634 EIMQNPASVTGQFLS
+634 EIAANPASITGGFLS
-649 GARKI
+649 GQVRIQATSP
-654 TAAARTVRS
+654 TADLLTAKGEPRT
-663 EKSEVRGAETALL
+663 GNT
-676 PLAADVSPLASDLPS
+676 

-746 MPGAHEKI
+746 IPGTHEKI

-845 GRRYGAETLEITF
+845 GRRYGAETLEVTF
-858 KGKNIADVLD
+858 KGKNIADVLE

-882 AISPKLSTLEDTG
+882 AISPKLTTLEDTG

-931 YVLDEPTTGLHS
+931 YALDEPTTGLHS

-962 LIIIE
+962 LIVIE
-967 HQLDVIRCADWII
+967 HQIDVIRCADWVI

-986 GSEGGCVVA
+986 GSEGGFVVA
-995 TGTPRQVA
+995 TGTPKQVA
-1003 GVQSSATGRFLV
+1003 GVKSSATGRFLV

>member
-15 NLQNIDVDIPRHKLV
+15 NLQNINVDIPRHKLV

-66 FLDQMQK
+66 FLGQMQK

-119 QPHDPETGEKLI
+119 QPYDPQTGEKLR
-131 RSTPPEIADKVLALG
+131 RSTPPEIADKILALG
-146 EGTRVVVLAP
+146 EGTRVMVLAP
-156 QPAANGT
+156 QPPTGGAD
-163 LTRALF
+163 TRTLF
-169 EKLKRQGFI
+169 EKLKRQGFV
-178 RVRLNGEVVEIE
+178 RVRLNGTVVELE
-190 DTLKPA
+190 DALMLEDA
-196 VNDEHKVE
+196 EQYQVQ

-232 NEVQFLVNVNVGG
+232 REVQFLVNLDGSE
-245 GAGGGQKL
+245 
-253 EVRSEKAE
+253 EV
-261 VPATTHAPH
+261 
-270 LASSSADSDE
+270 
-280 TILSFTTAFA
+280 LSYTTAFA
-290 NPRTGYVIGRLTPQH
+290 NPRTGYVIERLTPQH

-310 HLGACPVCEGTGTT
+310 HLGACPTCEGTGTT
-324 LTPDAMLLVPD
+324 PTPDATLLVPD
-335 DSKSL
+335 ESKSL
-340 AKGAIK
+340 ADGAIK
-346 AWWAK
+346 AWWAR
-351 HPKLRAV
+351 HPKVRMI
-358 FNQGIEALARHFEV
+358 FNQGVEALAKHYGAA
-372 SMDAPFKAL
+372 MDVPFHDL
-381 PQAFKDALFHGTGRE
+381 PQDFKHALFHGT
-396 AISTGWKKSDHKRS
+396 ASVPINTGWKKTEIKRS

-416 GLLNEVARLYASAE
+416 GLLPEIARLYQSAE
-430 SEMLRANL
+430 SDVMRAAL

-443 PQPCAACSGRRL
+443 AQPCAVCEGRRL
-455 KAQSLAVR
+455 KPESLAVR
-463 LSSKV
+463 LSAQGK
-468 EPPAAFSGQLATSL
+468 EL
-482 NIHEFTTLQ
+482 NIYDFTALQ
-491 IRDALGWMQGLE
+491 TRDALQWMRELE
-503 ITEQQ
+503 VTEQQ
-508 RAYVGELQREIVKRT
+508 KAYVGELQREIVKRI

-538 ESGTLSGGETQRIRL
+538 ESGTLSGGEMQRIRL
-553 ASQIGSGLAGV
+553 ASQIGAGLAGV

-571 SIGLHPAD
+571 SIGLHPRD
-579 NERLIGTLLRLR
+579 NERLIQTLLRLR

-605 TMRAADHIIELGPA
+605 TMRAADHIIELGPG

-625 RIIAQGAPE
+625 QITAQGTPA
-634 EIMQNPASVTGQFLS
+634 EIAANLNSITGGYLS
-649 GARKI
+649 GR
-654 TAAARTVRS
+654 VRI
-663 EKSEVRGAETALL
+663 EAKALPATL
-676 PLAADVSPLASDLPS
+676 LIEPS
-691 LTIHNATAHNLRGVT
+691 GPRSKQALTIHGATAHNLRNVT
-706 ASFPLGSFTCVTGP
+706 AAFPLGSFTCVTGP

-746 MPGAHEKI
+746 IPGPHEKI
-754 TGLEH
+754 TGLEQ

-790 ELFAQLPLARVRGYD
+790 ELFAQLPLARMRGYD

-845 GRRYGAETLEITF
+845 GRRYGAETLEVTF

-868 MTVSEAARFFGKNN
+868 MTVSEAVRFFDRNTSIG
-882 AISPKLSTLEDTG
+882 PKLRTLEETG
-895 LGYVK
+895 LGYIK

-906 SLSGGEAQRIKLAT
+906 SLSGGEAQRIKLSA
-920 ELAKRATGRTL
+920 ELAKRSTGRTL

-962 LIIIE
+962 LIVIE
-967 HQLDVIRCADWII
+967 HHIDVIRCADWII

-986 GSEGGCVVA
+986 GSEGGCVLA
-995 TGTPRQVA
+995 TGTPKQIAVDEKS
-1003 GVQSSATGRFLV
+1003 VTGRFLRE